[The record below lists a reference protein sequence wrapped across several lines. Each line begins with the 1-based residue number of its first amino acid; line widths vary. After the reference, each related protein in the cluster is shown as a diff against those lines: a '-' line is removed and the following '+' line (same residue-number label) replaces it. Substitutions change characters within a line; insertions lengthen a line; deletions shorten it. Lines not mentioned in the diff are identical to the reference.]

1 MSARLTIAAV
11 IGILLNLVLLSAR
24 SSQPPVEQIEAAKA
38 IAEMSPTTP
47 FPCKPIN
54 ERTCVSLDLWVQ
66 IMGPDR
72 DVPPG
77 LPAPK

>member
-1 MSARLTIAAV
+1 VSARLTIAAV

-47 FPCKPIN
+47 FPCKQIS
-54 ERTCVSLDLWVQ
+54 EHTCVALDLWVQ
-66 IMGPDR
+66 MMGAGADPEER
-72 DVPPG
+72 Q
-77 LPAPK
+77 